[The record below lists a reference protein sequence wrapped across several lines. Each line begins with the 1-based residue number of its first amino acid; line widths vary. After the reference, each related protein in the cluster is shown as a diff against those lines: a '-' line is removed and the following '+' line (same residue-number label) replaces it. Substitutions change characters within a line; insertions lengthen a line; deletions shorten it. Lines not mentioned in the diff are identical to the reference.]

1 MGEIYEVLEE
11 YLDNLVQ
18 KTFRRF
24 AVIILIFAAGV
35 IAYQQ
40 ATITYVVSDD
50 SAIPVISYTDD
61 TKLIIGRS
69 GVKLTD
75 HSNIILDY
83 FNADSKENVIFVTN
97 PYKVTVYDKGKK
109 VKSVV
114 VAGTVEDAL
123 RKAGVKLKEGDKV
136 TPGKNVPITE
146 DIKIEVLRAFT
157 VTLICDG
164 RTQKIKTTACTVEEF
179 LNTAGIRLGDED
191 IVTVKLNKKLTKST
205 KVQVKRVTYKQTKK
219 SESVPFT
226 TEVEYDDSM
235 YEEQCKVKR
244 NGKNGKQTNY
254 YKNKY
259 IDGKYVS
266 KELVKTEVT
275 KEPVSKIVVW
285 GSRPSL
291 YGGNVARRVIS
302 ELTPP
307 YRIDMDENN
316 RPIKYKKKIVG
327 KATAYCTGTVTSTG
341 RKAQP
346 GVVAVDPR
354 EIPYG
359 SKLYIVSSDNRYV
372 YGYAIAGD
380 TGGFIHNSS
389 TVVDLYIRGY
399 EACKQFGRRTVEIY
413 VLE

>member
-1 MGEIYEVLEE
+1 MGELYEVLEE
-11 YLDNLVQ
+11 YVDNFWQRL
-18 KTFRRF
+18 FRRS
-24 AVIILIFAAGV
+24 AVIILIFAACIV
-35 IAYQQ
+35 AYQQ
-40 ATITYVVSDD
+40 ATVTYVISDE
-50 SAIPVISYTDD
+50 AAVPVISYTDD

-69 GVKLTD
+69 GVRLTD
-75 HSNIILDY
+75 NSNIILDY
-83 FNADSKENVIFVTN
+83 FSPEAKDNVIFITN
-97 PYKVTVYDKGKK
+97 PYTVTVYDKGKK
-109 VKSVV
+109 VKKLTVS
-114 VAGTVEDAL
+114 GTVEDAL
-123 RKAGVKLKEGDKV
+123 KKAGIKLKEGDKV
-136 TPGKNVPITE
+136 SPGKNVLITE
-146 DIKIEVLRAFT
+146 DTKIEVYRAFT

-164 RTQKIKTTACTVEEF
+164 RKQKIKTTECTVEEF
-179 LNTAGIRLGDED
+179 LKTAGVRLGEED
-191 IVTVKLNKKLTKST
+191 IVTLKLNKKLTKNT
-205 KVQVKRVTYKQTKK
+205 KVQVKRVTYKTVKK
-219 SESVPFT
+219 SEAVPFET
-226 TEVEYDDSM
+226 KVEYDDSM

-244 NGKNGKQTNY
+244 KGKDGKQVNY

-259 IDGKYVS
+259 IDGEYVS
-266 KELVKTEVT
+266 RKLVKTEVT

-316 RPIKYKKKIVG
+316 RPVKYKKKIVG

-359 SKLYIVSSDNRYV
+359 SKLYIVSSDNKYV

-380 TGGFIHNSS
+380 TGGFIHNST

-399 EACKQFGRRTVEIY
+399 DACKQFGRRTVEIY

>member
-1 MGEIYEVLEE
+1 MDEKILIFTDIFEE
-11 YLDNLVQ
+11 LWRRI
-18 KTFRRF
+18 FRFF
-24 AVIILIFAAGV
+24 AVIILVFAGCV
-35 IAYQQ
+35 IAYDQ
-40 ATITYVVSDD
+40 AMITYVVCDD
-50 SAIPVISYTDD
+50 VAVPVISYTDD
-61 TKLIIGRS
+61 TKLIIGRA
-69 GVKLTD
+69 GVHLTD
-75 HSNIILDY
+75 DSTVILDY
-83 FNADSKENVIFVTN
+83 FSTESKDNIIFITN
-97 PYKVTVYDKGKK
+97 PYKVTIYDKGKK
-109 VKSVV
+109 VKTVTVS
-114 VAGTVEDAL
+114 GTVGDAL
-123 RKAGVKLKEGDKV
+123 KKAGIKIKDGDKV
-136 TPGKNVPITE
+136 TPGKNVPVSE
-146 DIKIEVLRAFT
+146 DTKVEIKRAFT

-164 RTQKIKTTACTVEEF
+164 RKQKIRTTECTVEE
-179 LNTAGIRLGDED
+179 LLLTAGIRLGEDD
-191 IVTVKLNKKLTKST
+191 IVTMKLSKKLTKDA

-219 SESVPFT
+219 SEAIPFE
-226 TEVEYDDSM
+226 TEVEYDDGM
-235 YEEQCKVKR
+235 YEEQWKIKR
-244 NGKNGKQTNY
+244 KGKEGKQVNY

-266 KELVKTEVT
+266 RKLVKTEVT
-275 KEPVSKIVVW
+275 KEPESKIVVW

-341 RKAQP
+341 RRAQP

-380 TGGFIHNSS
+380 TGGFIHNST

-399 EACKQFGRRTVEIY
+399 DACKQFGRRTVEIY

>member
-18 KTFRRF
+18 KTFRRC
-24 AVIILIFAAGV
+24 AVIILVFASCV

-40 ATITYVVSDD
+40 AMITYVVCDD
-50 SAIPVISYTDD
+50 AAVPVISYTDD
-61 TKLIIGRS
+61 TKLIIGRA
-69 GVKLTD
+69 GVELNKN
-75 HSNIILDY
+75 SKVILDY
-83 FNADSKENVIFVTN
+83 FNEDSKDNLIFITN
-97 PYKVTVYDKGKK
+97 PYTVTVYDKGKK
-109 VKSVV
+109 VKKFTIS
-114 VAGTVEDAL
+114 GTVEDAL

-136 TPGKNVPITE
+136 NPGKNVPITE
-146 DIKIEVLRAFT
+146 DTKIEVLRAFT

-164 RTQKIKTTACTVEEF
+164 RKQKIRTTACTVEEF
-179 LNTAGIRLGDED
+179 LKTAGVRLGDED
-191 IVTVKLNKKLTKST
+191 IVTLKLNKKLTKKT
-205 KVQVKRVTYKQTKK
+205 TVQVKRVTYKTTKK
-219 SESVPFT
+219 SEPVPFKT
-226 TEVEYDDSM
+226 KVEYDDNM
-235 YEEQCKVKR
+235 YEEQYKIKR
-244 NGKNGKQTNY
+244 KGKDGKQVNY

-266 KELVKTEVT
+266 KELIKTEVT

-341 RKAQP
+341 RRAQP

-380 TGGFIHNSS
+380 TGGFIHNST

-399 EACKQFGRRTVEIY
+399 DACKQFGRRNVEIY

>member
-24 AVIILIFAAGV
+24 AILILIFAAGV

-40 ATITYVVSDD
+40 AMITYVVCDD
-50 SAIPVISYTDD
+50 AAVPVISYTDD

-83 FNADSKENVIFVTN
+83 FSSDSKDNVIFITN

-109 VKSVV
+109 VKSFTIS
-114 VAGTVEDAL
+114 GTVEDAL
-123 RKAGVKLKEGDKV
+123 RKAGIKLKEGDKV
-136 TPGKNVPITE
+136 SPGKNVPITE
-146 DIKIEVLRAFT
+146 DTKIEVLRAFT

-164 RTQKIKTTACTVEEF
+164 RTQKIKTTDCTVEEF

-191 IVTVKLNKKLTKST
+191 IVTVKLNKKLTKNT

-219 SESVPFT
+219 TESVPFT

-244 NGKNGKQTNY
+244 KGKEGKQVNH

-266 KELVKTEVT
+266 KELVRSEVT
-275 KEPVSKIVVW
+275 KEPESKIVVW

-399 EACKQFGRRTVEIY
+399 EACKQFGRRNVEIY